1 MLIAHVLGDS
11 RWWYKKQACRGFR
24 VWKQA
29 FFAAAIEVDLD
40 AKKTLKTPQRENFTT
55 SFNCKTIDIG
65 AQRPRFALWEAKFKS
80 EDAYASFRLV
90 KYSLEVGKL

>member
-40 AKKTLKTPQRENFTT
+40 AKKHTENATARELH
-55 SFNCKTIDIG
+55 DI
-65 AQRPRFALWEAKFKS
+65 F
-80 EDAYASFRLV
+80 
-90 KYSLEVGKL
+90 